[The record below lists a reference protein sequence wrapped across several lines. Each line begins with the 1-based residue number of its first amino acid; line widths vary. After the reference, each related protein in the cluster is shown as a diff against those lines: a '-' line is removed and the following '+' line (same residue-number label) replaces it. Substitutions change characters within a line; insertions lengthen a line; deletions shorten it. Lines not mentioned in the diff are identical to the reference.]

1 MAVYHD
7 KVNIETGAR
16 PTFHDVTGKAKE
28 VVAKSGIGNGILVVY
43 SQHTTCSVMTQEDS
57 YDVTGEGTKFLLQ
70 DLVDGFEKLFP
81 RCVRAGQYRHPGPV
95 LIKHCEEE
103 LDESL
108 EEALN
113 TDAHLRSCIIGR
125 SESIPVID
133 RKIELGQFGQ
143 IYFID
148 FDSVRP
154 RKRVVHFQVVG
165 E

>member
-1 MAVYHD
+1 MIVYH
-7 KVNIETGAR
+7 KKITINTEAR

-28 VVAKSGIGNGILVVY
+28 IIAESGVRNGLLTVY
-43 SQHTTCSVMTQEDS
+43 SQHTTCSVITQEDS
-57 YDVTGEGTKFLLQ
+57 HDTTSDGTKFLLQ
-70 DLVDGFEKLFP
+70 DLVDGLEKIFP
-81 RCVRAGQYRHPGPV
+81 KCTRAGQYRHPGPE

-125 SESIPVID
+125 SVSIPLVD
-133 RKIELGQFGQ
+133 GKPELGQFGQ

-148 FDSVRP
+148 FDSTRP
-154 RKRVVHFQVVG
+154 RKRIVQFQVMG
-165 E
+165 A